1 MGYGKFMF
9 FFLNNFLLNLL
20 EFFLLEAM
28 GHHRCLT
35 SGKTKS
41 RDEKKVA
48 APEQD
53 EQGNLIG
60 RKGFVYIENYINN
73 Q

>member
-1 MGYGKFMF
+1 MGYGKFFF
-9 FFLNNFLLNLL
+9 FFLNNFLLNLF

-41 RDEKKVA
+41 RDENNVA
-48 APEQD
+48 ATEQD

-60 RKGFVYIENYINN
+60 RKGFVYFENYINN

>member
-1 MGYGKFMF
+1 
-9 FFLNNFLLNLL
+9 
-20 EFFLLEAM
+20 M

-41 RDEKKVA
+41 RDENNVA
-48 APEQD
+48 ATEQD

-60 RKGFVYIENYINN
+60 RKGFVYFENYINN

>member
-1 MGYGKFMF
+1 M
-9 FFLNNFLLNLL
+9 N
-20 EFFLLEAM
+20 FFLLEAM

-41 RDEKKVA
+41 RDENNVA
-48 APEQD
+48 ATEQD

-60 RKGFVYIENYINN
+60 RKGFVYFENYINN